1 MNLTNLNSK
10 LKLADEEDNINL
22 FYEAIQDNPSIL
34 EDIDS
39 KQFVETPLHIAASRG
54 HIQFASEIMNMKP
67 SCALKLNLQAL
78 SPIHLAIEQDQ
89 NRMVLCLVDMN
100 NDIVRVKGKGG
111 LTPLH
116 FVH

>member
-39 KQFVETPLHIAASRG
+39 KQFVETPLHIAAY
-54 HIQFASEIMNMKP
+54 IQFATEIMNMKP

-78 SPIHLAIEQDQ
+78 SPIHLAMQQDQ

-100 NDIVRVKGKGG
+100 NYIVRVRGKGG
-111 LTPLH
+111 LAPLH